1 MHLAAAGWVLLM
13 CGLALAA
20 PAQYRALLQEDRF
33 IEWWTVFLF
42 LAAAVFGFLSARQ
55 QRRIFD
61 LLIAAFCL
69 FVAGEEFSWGQRL
82 VGYTPP
88 PLFLEHN
95 TQQELTLHNF
105 SSVFGQ
111 PKMVLMLALLGYGL
125 LLPVL
130 ALRPR
135 GARLLKKVAATAPP
149 LSLTPW
155 FAAAILLLYWYPFD
169 FTGEWVEALAG
180 GLFLASL
187 RLKPGR
193 QLSALAI
200 TVVAAIGLTL
210 FSAQISRAAQPAA
223 LDCARLEVAALL
235 NDLRTTAAT
244 PRLRNGSG
252 SVHKRIWTA
261 IDDRYLYRDRFPSF
275 AALGCAS
282 AAREFMVDPWGMAY
296 WLRVRTR
303 NGIREVQ
310 VYSMG
315 PNRRR
320 DHTDA
325 GGPAGDD
332 LIAAGALSR

>member
-1 MHLAAAGWVLLM
+1 M

-20 PAQYRALLQEDRF
+20 PRQYRALLQEDRF

-42 LAAAVFGFLSARQ
+42 LGAAVFGFRSGRA
-55 QRRIFD
+55 QRHIAD

-88 PLFLEHN
+88 PVFLEHN

-111 PKMVLMLALLGYGL
+111 PKVVLMLALFGFGV
-125 LLPVL
+125 LLPAI

-135 GARLLKKVAATAPP
+135 GAGLLEKVGATAPP
-149 LSLTPW
+149 LALTPW
-155 FAAAILLLYWYPFD
+155 FLAAVALLYWYPFD

-180 GLFLASL
+180 GLFLTSA
-187 RLKPGR
+187 RLQPRRLLGAT
-193 QLSALAI
+193 SFAALA
-200 TVVAAIGLTL
+200 AAGLTL
-210 FSAQISRAAQPAA
+210 FSAQSSRAAQPAA
-223 LDCARLEVAALL
+223 LECARLEVAALL
-235 NDLRTTAAT
+235 NDVRTSAAA
-244 PRLRNGSG
+244 PRLINGSG
-252 SVHKRIWTA
+252 GVHKRIWTA

-275 AALGCAS
+275 AVLGCS
-282 AAREFMVDPWGMAY
+282 SSPREFMVDPWGIAY
-296 WLRVRTR
+296 WIRVRTR
-303 NGIREVQ
+303 NGVREVQ

-320 DHTDA
+320 DHTEA
-325 GGPAGDD
+325 VGTAGDD
-332 LIAAGALSR
+332 LIGAGVLSR